1 MDDWSPLREHP
12 SFWHIKD
19 VVPDAAVAVGALRQS
34 GAALRMARALE
45 QFAYRKAAGI
55 GVICEGMR
63 RNLVAKGVPTAKI
76 VTLPDYIYLAFTTPA
91 RPVDCISRPL
101 RHRLPGY
108 FVAMYSGSVS
118 QKQGLGTFVE
128 AAADFE
134 REQGITCCLIGDG
147 PNLAELK
154 QTAQQRSIERFRF
167 LPLQPRESL
176 PAQFSAA
183 DVLVLTQRKAIQ
195 DVVFPGKLLSYMAAG
210 RAILRPDAESE
221 TACFIREHAAGLV
234 VAPEDPGR
242 LADAIRWMR
251 SHPKRPEEFGRNGRR
266 VVEQHLHRAVV
277 LERFAAHLSW
287 RISASR
293 SLTLFSEPRP

>member
-1 MDDWSPLREHP
+1 
-12 SFWHIKD
+12 
-19 VVPDAAVAVGALRQS
+19 
-34 GAALRMARALE
+34 
-45 QFAYRKAAGI
+45 
-55 GVICEGMR
+55 MR
-63 RNLVAKGVPTAKI
+63 RNLVAKGVPTEKI
-76 VTLPDYIYLAFTTPA
+76 ITLPDYIDPAFIRP
-91 RPVDCISRPL
+91 RPVDLEFRARFGIGSRD
-101 RHRLPGY
+101 

-183 DVLVLTQRKAIQ
+183 DVLVLTQRKAIR

-210 RAILRPDAESE
+210 RAILAAASAESE

-251 SHPKRPEEFGRNGRR
+251 SHPEKTQEFGRNGRR
-266 VVEQHLHRAVV
+266 VVEQHFDRAVV
-277 LERFAAHLSW
+277 LERFAAHLEAGVFQQAG
-287 RISASR
+287 R
-293 SLTLFSEPRP
+293 